1 MAEAAF
7 RERRKYR
14 RIPTD
19 QMISFAEAGCA
30 ERFGYARDVSRGGIR
45 FEVTACE
52 VPFGAFLRVAFH
64 FEDRRVEATGRVVWV
79 TEIDAISVDV
89 GIAFVETDLAL
100 AEALRGLEAE
110 TACASLQAG
119 SGPVRPLG
127 G

>member
-1 MAEAAF
+1 MAEATF
-7 RERRKYR
+7 RDRRKYL

-19 QMISFAEAGCA
+19 QMISFAETGCA

-79 TEIDAISVDV
+79 TEVDPISVDV
-89 GIAFVETDLAL
+89 GIAFVDTDPAL
-100 AEALRGLEAE
+100 AEALRDLEAE
-110 TACASLQAG
+110 APFAPPSRRVPGQ
-119 SGPVRPLG
+119 
-127 G
+127 